1 MQRSTT
7 LLLALSPL
15 LTLVQ
20 ASAVD
25 GIEPAAATVPDT
37 PAAGA
42 PLQAAEK
49 LQLTDEV
56 IERLET
62 EEATSD
68 YAKYFKF
75 GNGDAPAYSAS
86 CKTFPGDD
94 AWPKDTTWDMFNV
107 LLDGALIPT
116 KPIAASCYDTRWG
129 KKDAAACSDVI
140 NNFTSPLF
148 HSADPT
154 SSKLFP
160 LTDFELMLM
169 VISRYVAD
177 LSGQDMYAWQRNH
190 RRDMHSGRIP
200 RIRGQGHECGTDPAC
215 NQLRACHQHAACH
228 QEHWSLLSWK
238 VNWRWSIESMDAQHG
253 PDRLYVSV

>member
-1 MQRSTT
+1 MYAMQRPTT

-15 LTLVQ
+15 LTLAH
-20 ASAVD
+20 ASPVN
-25 GIEPAAATVPDT
+25 GIEPAATTVPNA

-42 PLQAAEK
+42 PLQAAET

-56 IERLET
+56 IEHLGT

-75 GNGDAPAYSAS
+75 GDGDVPAHSAS

-94 AWPKDTTWDMFNV
+94 AWPKDTTWDMFDV
-107 LLDGALIPT
+107 LLGGALIPT

-129 KKDAAACSDVI
+129 KKDAAACSNVT

-154 SSKLFP
+154 SSKLSP
-160 LTDFELMLM
+160 LTDFGAQINGDLQICGQSIRAGHVCLATIPPAKHALWAHTQSTRSMSQTWHRSSLQST
-169 VISRYVAD
+169 SRVPRTCV
-177 LSGQDMYAWQRNH
+177 LSSR
-190 RRDMHSGRIP
+190 
-200 RIRGQGHECGTDPAC
+200 T
-215 NQLRACHQHAACH
+215 RATAILESRQAL
-228 QEHWSLLSWK
+228 EH
-238 VNWRWSIESMDAQHG
+238 
-253 PDRLYVSV
+253 

>member
-1 MQRSTT
+1 MIVKNYVLSESRAVTRESCTESPLRMSQRDRHQPAKGYKIKGRAAQCWTITSPIHFVFVFQVAMYAMQRSTT

-25 GIEPAAATVPDT
+25 GIEPAAATVPNT

-42 PLQAAEK
+42 SLQAAEK

-62 EEATSD
+62 EEATSN

-75 GNGDAPAYSAS
+75 GDSDAPAYSAS

-94 AWPKDTTWDMFNV
+94 AWPKDTTWHMFDV
-107 LLDGALIPT
+107 LLGGALIPT

-154 SSKLFP
+154 SSKLSP
-160 LTDFELMLM
+160 LTDFE
-169 VISRYVAD
+169 A
-177 LSGQDMYAWQRNH
+177 
-190 RRDMHSGRIP
+190 
-200 RIRGQGHECGTDPAC
+200 
-215 NQLRACHQHAACH
+215 
-228 QEHWSLLSWK
+228 
-238 VNWRWSIESMDAQHG
+238 
-253 PDRLYVSV
+253 